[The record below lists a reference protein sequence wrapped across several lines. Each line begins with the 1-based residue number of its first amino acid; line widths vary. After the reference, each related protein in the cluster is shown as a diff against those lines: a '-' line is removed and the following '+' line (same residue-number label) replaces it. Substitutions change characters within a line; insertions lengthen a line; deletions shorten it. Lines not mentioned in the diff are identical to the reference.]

1 MKRIITIFLSFTLIF
16 LLSASL
22 KRAPQQNYLQ
32 VLQNVDLHLGG
43 MIPGIAWNIH
53 LENFEDDKLKNDVQ
67 LFVEASTL
75 SDQRFALVTFLQP
88 KKFEGQKLLIR
99 ANNMWFTKKGLN
111 QPLAISGRQRLSGSA
126 ANADV
131 ASASYS
137 IDYNVGAVKEEK
149 FENEDCYVFDLEA
162 KNNLV
167 SYARIKLYVTKAAH
181 TAVKAEYYGKSNDR
195 MIKHATFEYKNAE
208 VYKSAK
214 TAFASKI
221 SIFDQVDL
229 SNKTVMNISTIHFPS
244 FENSKFDKNNL

>member
-1 MKRIITIFLSFTLIF
+1 MQKRIPIYLLLATTF
-16 LLSASL
+16 LLAASL
-22 KRAPQQNYLQ
+22 KKAPQNNYLQ
-32 VLQNVDLHLGG
+32 VLQHVDLHLGG

-67 LFVEASTL
+67 LFVEASTTN
-75 SDQRFALVTFLQP
+75 DQRFALVTFLQP

-149 FENEDCYVFDLEA
+149 VGNDDCYVFDLEA

-167 SYARIKLYVTKAAH
+167 SYAKIKLWVTKAAH
-181 TAVKAEYYGKSNDR
+181 TAIRAEYFGKSNDR
-195 MIKHATFEYKNAE
+195 MIKHATFEYNNAE
-208 VYKSAK
+208 NYKSAK
-214 TAFASKI
+214 TIFASRI
-221 SIFDQVDL
+221 SIVDQVDL
-229 SNKTVMNISTIHFPS
+229 SNKTVMNISTIHFPN